1 MLCCPRSG
9 QELLSALGVD
19 VVCQDS
25 RHLLISIVNNRGI
38 KISAMLMGPRIMC
51 NPILRNLTAVLTF
64 LMRSF
69 FPHNKRST
77 SFTDMT
83 PQTVNYASTGLC
95 WQHYWTTEQYYMYL
109 YIPGT
114 ASSYDQVCK
123 EKVFTVQIFLITK
136 HNQGM
141 ILIDGGLV
149 VLEQTHK
156 VLLSMCTSACA
167 HIQGD
172 SLWGKYQNK

>member
-1 MLCCPRSG
+1 
-9 QELLSALGVD
+9 
-19 VVCQDS
+19 
-25 RHLLISIVNNRGI
+25 
-38 KISAMLMGPRIMC
+38 
-51 NPILRNLTAVLTF
+51 
-64 LMRSF
+64 
-69 FPHNKRST
+69 
-77 SFTDMT
+77 
-83 PQTVNYASTGLC
+83 
-95 WQHYWTTEQYYMYL
+95 MYL

-167 HIQGD
+167 DIQGD
-172 SLWGKYQNK
+172 SL